1 MNQQQIAE
9 AFSSHRFAETFE
21 YLSPDVRWT
30 NVGGADFAGADA
42 VIATCEGTSAE
53 LASSTTTFR
62 SFRSIV
68 GTDAVVVDAI
78 AEYRDSD
85 GISVVSSCDLYDF
98 AGGLVVAITSYAVE
112 LDE

>member
-9 AFSSHRFAETFE
+9 AFSSHRFSETYH

-30 NVGGADFAGADA
+30 PVGGPAMVGRDA
-42 VIATCEGTSAE
+42 VIEACEASSAE
-53 LASSTTTFR
+53 LASTTATFR

-68 GTDAVVVDAI
+68 GTDAVVVDAV
-78 AEYRDSD
+78 AEYREPD
-85 GISVVSSCDLYDF
+85 GTSIVSSCDLYDF
-98 AGGLVVAITSYAVE
+98 ADGLVVAITSYAVE

>member
-9 AFSSHRFAETFE
+9 AFSSHRFAETYD

-30 NVGGADFAGADA
+30 AVGGPAFVGRDA
-42 VIATCEGTSAE
+42 VIATCEGSAAE
-53 LASSTTTFR
+53 LASTTTTFR

-68 GTDAVVVDAI
+68 GTDAVVVDAV
-78 AEYRDSD
+78 AEYREPD
-85 GISVVSSCDLYDF
+85 GVSIVSSCDLYDF
-98 AGGLVVAITSYAVE
+98 DEGLVVAITSYTVE